1 MSNPTDLRR
10 SFAKGS
16 LLAGVLY
23 GAATLAVLAFAA
35 GIAGMALSGRRLT
48 DPLVAL
54 ERGVAALVTR
64 TALLTVE
71 PSRTAWARLEKEQA
85 SLDAGVRLA
94 LEAVVDEAAELER
107 IGLETLPDRFA
118 RLVTAVD
125 RGALDALGQ
134 GELPA
139 ADLARALALFHR
151 PLADYLRSLGE
162 LNAEASRAVLR
173 AEERRL
179 QGMVWV
185 LIAAS
190 SVALAGLLAAT
201 GFLVSFVRVTA
212 LDARA
217 LAAYGEKM
225 ARGDFPGV
233 DLPDRDDPLGEVA
246 TALRK
251 LTRLE
256 KALYDVRDL
265 AAGFQG
271 SSVSLDAQLSQT
283 VARISVQ
290 ASRIEAAVTTLDDIV
305 QAIQSVHTNARR
317 SLDTAEESG
326 QEIERSI
333 AKLLEGAR
341 QVAQLETLTSR
352 IEEIVSL
359 ISSIA
364 DQTDI
369 LSLNA
374 GIEAARAG
382 PSGRGF
388 TVVATEVRKLADKS
402 GRSALEISELTQSIL
417 SVVQKIASRTEDEA
431 LAMSAIQ
438 KGLSRIT
445 EAVGQVTAVS
455 GAARDNVERLSTA
468 IDEITGLVSETQ
480 REVGEIVKTVRGL
493 RGGVDT
499 LRGVGSDLGFSV
511 PTASFA
517 AWAADEGEKTE
528 EDAVKAAVDE
538 HAGSPPTEEPR
549 ATAELAARAEAADAA
564 EEEAAK
570 GVAAKRSGDAGAVE
584 AAALKQVED
593 TKPAEVEELVEL
605 DPVD

>member
-1 MSNPTDLRR
+1 MSNPIDLRR

-16 LLAGVLY
+16 LVTGILY
-23 GAATLAVLAFAA
+23 GVATLAVLAFAA
-35 GIAGMALSGRRLT
+35 GIVGMSLSGRRGT
-48 DPLVAL
+48 DPVAAL
-54 ERGVAALVTR
+54 ERGVGDVLAR
-64 TALLTVE
+64 TALLAAE
-71 PSRTAWARLEKEQA
+71 PSRTAWDRLVKQEA
-85 SLDAGVRLA
+85 SL
-94 LEAVVDEAAELER
+94 EAAVRSAREAIVGESAELAR
-107 IGLETLPDRFA
+107 IGLEVLPDRFA
-118 RLVTAVD
+118 RLAAAVD
-125 RGALDALGQ
+125 RGSLDTLGI
-134 GELPA
+134 GDAPA
-139 ADLARALALFHR
+139 ADLARALPLFHR
-151 PLADYLRSLGE
+151 PLADYLRALAD
-162 LNAEASRAVLR
+162 LRTEAWRAVLNSD
-173 AEERRL
+173 ERRQ
-179 QGMVWV
+179 QGMVWA
-185 LIAAS
+185 LIGAAA
-190 SVALAGLLAAT
+190 VALAGLLAAT
-201 GFLVSFVRVTA
+201 GYLIGFIRVTT

-225 ARGDFPGV
+225 ARGDYPGV
-233 DLPDRDDPLGEVA
+233 DLPVREDPLGEVA

-251 LTRLE
+251 LSRLE

-271 SSVSLDAQLSQT
+271 RSASLDAQLTQT
-283 VARISVQ
+283 VAKISLQ
-290 ASRIEAAVTTLDDIV
+290 SSRVEAAVTMLDDIV

-333 AKLLEGAR
+333 EKLLEGAR

-402 GRSALEISELTQSIL
+402 GRSALEISDLTQSIL
-417 SVVQKIASRTEDEA
+417 SVVQNIASRTEDESFV
-431 LAMSAIQ
+431 MSAIQ
-438 KGLSRIT
+438 KGLVRIA

-455 GAARDNVERLSTA
+455 GTARDNIERLSSA
-468 IDEITGLVSETQ
+468 IDEITGLIIESQ
-480 REVGEIVKTVRGL
+480 REVGEIVKTVKGL
-493 RGGVDT
+493 RAGVDT
-499 LRGVGSDLGFSV
+499 LRAVGSDLGFSV

-517 AWAADEGEKTE
+517 AWAADEP
-528 EDAVKAAVDE
+528 VDE
-538 HAGSPPTEEPR
+538 APVTPQAEAPRSLPAEEPR
-549 ATAELAARAEAADAA
+549 ATAELAARVEAEALEVPAPL
-564 EEEAAK
+564 
-570 GVAAKRSGDAGAVE
+570 
-584 AAALKQVED
+584 AAASPKEPVTRGESGGGEAGSVE
-593 TKPAEVEELVEL
+593 EEELVEL